1 MKLLKQLLLLAI
13 MIPFIAACSGKYAYE
28 TVEGDPMASRIYT
41 LDNGLKVYLTVNED
55 APRIQTY
62 IAVKVGAKNDPKET
76 TGLAHYFEHLMFKG
90 SKNFGTSDYEKEKA
104 ILDQIEV
111 EFEKYRTL
119 TDENER
125 NASYKIIDSL
135 SYEASKYSIANEYD
149 KLMAAIG
156 AQGTNAYTSYDQTV
170 YVEDI
175 PSNQVETWAKIQ
187 ADRFENNVIRGFHT
201 ELETVYEEKNMSLTQ
216 DRRRVLEAMLA
227 KLFPNHPYG
236 QQSVLGTQEH
246 LKNPSITN
254 IKNYHAEWYVPNNI
268 AICASGDFDP
278 DEFVAIVDKY
288 WGNIKPN
295 ENLQKLQF
303 AAEEPLTEPVEVK
316 VVGQESPF
324 IYLSWRLPAAN
335 HEHMPVLT
343 VMENILSNGKTGLID
358 VNINQQ
364 QKVLGKAGGGVQTF
378 ADQSCFL
385 LVANPKQ
392 GQSLQDVQ
400 NLLLEQV
407 EKLKKG
413 EFDEQMIK
421 SVVNNYKRDEMN
433 NLKNNEHRAD
443 LFVTSFI
450 YDIPW
455 SNMVSEL
462 DKMAQVTKEDIIAA
476 ANQYLTNGFVA
487 IHKEQGKAPETA
499 AINKPAITPILTNR
513 DKQSAFLQEIQA
525 EASAVKP
532 IEPVFVDFNKEMQK
546 GTAKSGIEL
555 LYKKND
561 KNDLFELE
569 FMIDFG
575 ANDNKIIPFAA
586 QYFDYLGTAQ
596 KTAEEITKELYTLA
610 CDASVSVGREYVYI
624 TVTGLNENME
634 RALEIIEDKI
644 ANAKGDDAI
653 LANCKADIFKSRINS
668 KLNQRAC
675 YSMLM
680 QYINY
685 GKNSPAT
692 YVLSNKEIQAL
703 TSEDLIGELQNA
715 LQYDHLATYY
725 GPMEMEQVIEII
737 NKYHK
742 TPEKLN
748 KYAKNESFKQRL
760 VTEPKVI
767 VAPYNAKQIYMASYS
782 NTGEQFNIEQYPIV
796 AMYNDYFGG
805 GMNSIVFQEMREAR
819 GLAYTANAIYST
831 PSKHN
836 ESYTY
841 TSFIATQNDKMMDA
855 ITAFDEIINQM
866 PQSESAF
873 NIAKENMIANLRT
886 NRVLG
891 VDVINYYLNLQKLG
905 LEEDPNK
912 HLFEKVQQFTLQDV
926 VDFQTNVIKD
936 RKYVIGILG
945 TEKDLNMSALT
956 PEKYGKVERVSLE
969 DIFGY

>member
-1 MKLLKQLLLLAI
+1 MKIVKQLLLVAVI
-13 MIPFIAACSGKYAYE
+13 IPFIAACSGKYSYE
-28 TVEGDPMASRIYT
+28 SVEGDPMNSRIYT
-41 LDNGLKVYLTVNED
+41 LDNGLKIYLTVNPD

-125 NASYKIIDSL
+125 NASYKVIDSL

-175 PSNQVETWAKIQ
+175 PSNQIETWAKIQ

-227 KLFPNHPYG
+227 QLFPNHPYG

-278 DEFVAIVDKY
+278 DKFVAIIDKY
-288 WGNIKPN
+288 WGKIKPN

-303 AAEEPLTEPVEVK
+303 TAEEPLTEPVEVK

-335 HEHMPVLT
+335 DKDMTVLT
-343 VMENILSNGKTGLID
+343 VMENILSNGKTGLLD

-364 QKVLGKAGGGVQTF
+364 QKVLGRAGGGVQSF

-413 EFDEQMIK
+413 EFDEEMIK

-455 SNMVSEL
+455 SNMVTEL
-462 DKMAQVTKEDIIAA
+462 DRMAQVTKEDIIAA
-476 ANQYLTNGFVA
+476 ANKYLTNGFVA

-513 DKQSAFLQEIQA
+513 DSQSAYLQAIQA

-561 KNDLFELE
+561 QNDLFELE

-575 ANDNKIIPFAA
+575 SNDNKVIAIAA
-586 QYFDYLGTAQ
+586 QYFDYLGTVQ

-610 CDASVSVGREYVYI
+610 CDASVTVGREKVYI
-624 TVTGLNENME
+624 TVMGLNENME

-644 ANAKGDDAI
+644 ANVKGDDAI
-653 LANCKADIFKSRINS
+653 LANYKSDIFKSRINN
-668 KLNQRAC
+668 KLNQRSC

-680 QYINY
+680 QYVNY

-703 TSEDLIGELQNA
+703 TSDALIAELQNA
-715 LQYDHLATYY
+715 LQYEQTATYY
-725 GPMEMEQVIEII
+725 GPMEMDQVIEII
-737 NKYHK
+737 NKHHN
-742 TPEKLN
+742 TPEKLS
-748 KYAKNESFKQRL
+748 KYAKNESFKRCL

-767 VAPYNAKQIYMASYS
+767 IAPYNAKQIYMASYS
-782 NTGEQFNIEQYPIV
+782 NTGEQFDIEKYPITV
-796 AMYNDYFGG
+796 IYNDYFGG

-819 GLAYTANAIYST
+819 GLAYTANANYTAPTKSE
-831 PSKHN
+831 
-836 ESYTY
+836 ESYIY

-855 ITAFDEIINQM
+855 ITAFDEIINEM
-866 PQSESAF
+866 PQSEAGF
-873 NIAKENMIANLRT
+873 NIAKENMIANIRT
-886 NRVLG
+886 NRILG
-891 VDVINYYLNLQKLG
+891 VDVINYYLNLQRLG
-905 LEEDPNK
+905 LEEDPNRY
-912 HLFEKVQQFTLQDV
+912 LFEKVQQFTLQDV
-926 VDFQTNVIKD
+926 VDFQTKVIKD

-945 TEKDLNMSALT
+945 SEKDLNMAALT